1 MFFSV
6 IIPCFNR
13 ASFLPDLLKKLDLQT
28 FQDFEIVLVDDGSTD
43 GTGDYIQS
51 LHHPKLVYVYQK
63 NAERSV
69 ARNNG
74 ILHSTG
80 QYLLFLDSDDTLD
93 QEALFYLH
101 QTILLAGCP
110 VAVFGTKN
118 IYLINGQTFSHEQF
132 VLHTGRTSYHI
143 LSEFGT
149 IPVSQCAHRTC
160 FENNLFDARF
170 TLWEDTH
177 LWLRILRQFPCYG
190 VENAHILV
198 NIHEESSVSKGLK
211 DVNIKD
217 VHRYRDAVLDLL
229 SYTHVFPSLEFNPLI
244 KEYIFAKYQM
254 YIYQARINRQ
264 YGLANR
270 LLRES
275 SQYGNKNIYF
285 YTTLF
290 KLFLGRF
297 LRIEIK

>member
-6 IIPCFNR
+6 IVPCFNR
-13 ASFLPDLLKKLDLQT
+13 VSFLPDLLKKLDLQT

-43 GTGDYIQS
+43 GTMEYVQS
-51 LHHPKLVYVYQK
+51 LSHPKLVYVYQK
-63 NAERSV
+63 NAERSA

-74 ILHSTG
+74 ILHSSG
-80 QYLLFLDSDDTLD
+80 EYLLFLDSDDTLD
-93 QEALFYLH
+93 HEALFYLH
-101 QTILLAGCP
+101 QAILTTAKP

-118 IYLINGQTFSHEQF
+118 IYSINGQRFSHEQF
-132 VLHTGRTSYHI
+132 VLHTGRTSRDI

-149 IPVSQCAHRTC
+149 VPVSQCAHRTC

-190 VENAHILV
+190 IDKAQICV

-211 DVNIKD
+211 NVDVKD

-229 SYTHVFPSLEFNPLI
+229 SYPDLFPSPEFKPLI
-244 KEYIFAKYQM
+244 KEYIFTKYQM

-264 YGLANR
+264 YKLAGA
-270 LLRES
+270 LLKEAL
-275 SQYGNKNIYF
+275 QYGNKNIYF